1 MPKHESPVRIGEV
14 SCKSIINSSGI
25 KGVDYAVNPY
35 IGCAHACTYCYAR
48 FMTRWYHHGERWGS
62 FVDVKKN
69 ALECIKQEAQHKK
82 HGIVLFSS
90 VTDSYQPIEKKTEL
104 TRKLLQVLMEYDLP
118 VEILTKSS
126 LVERDLDIIEAFT
139 QSEIGLTITSL
150 DDKVRKA
157 FEPCASSINERL
169 TTLETFSEA
178 GVSTYAF
185 LGPLLPYLSEEKLE
199 ELLNILADRVGR
211 VIVDRLNI
219 KAGNWK
225 EIEETL
231 LNYFPD
237 ILPEFKEASKE
248 ESNYYDELK
257 KRTIRLLDERAIPY
271 DIVY

>member
-1 MPKHESPVRIGEV
+1 MIHPVRIGEV
-14 SCKSIINSSGI
+14 SCKRIINSSGI

-48 FMTRWYHHGERWGS
+48 FMTRWYHRGERWGS

-69 ALECIKQEAQHKK
+69 ALECMKQEAKHRK

-90 VTDSYQPIEKKTEL
+90 VTDSYQPIEKKIEL
-104 TRKLLQVLMEYDLP
+104 TRKLLQVLMDYDLQ

-126 LVERDLDIIEAFT
+126 LVERDLDIIDGFT
-139 QSEIGLTITSL
+139 QLEVGLTITSF

-157 FEPCASSINERL
+157 FEPGASSINERL
-169 TTLETFSEA
+169 TTLEKFSET

-237 ILPEFKEASKE
+237 ILPEFKKASKE
-248 ESNYYDELK
+248 DSNYYDELK
-257 KRTIRLLDERAIPY
+257 NRVIRLLDERAIPY